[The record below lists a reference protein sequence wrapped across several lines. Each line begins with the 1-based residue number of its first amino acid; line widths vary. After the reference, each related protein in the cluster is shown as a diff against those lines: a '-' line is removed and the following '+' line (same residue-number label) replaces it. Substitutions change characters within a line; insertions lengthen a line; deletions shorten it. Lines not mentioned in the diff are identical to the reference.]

1 MRTNAFTRGRVLPT
15 LLLSLGLLLGSAA
28 ASQAQDTFFTTD
40 STISA
45 ALGGSVYVGVN
56 ALPPSQ
62 TLNTSPAVSLLASGS
77 IGNNLLLYNSSTFTL
92 KGGSIGGAL
101 TTYNNSTANLN
112 GGTVGQL
119 NTYDSS
125 KVVMRAGAVSF
136 MFLQQN
142 STLDVS
148 GGHPAGFIN
157 LNDAAHLNVH
167 GYNLY
172 STLYDPDFDG
182 TGYSKY
188 VLFGTLL
195 DGTKL
200 DGTVAFVQ
208 NGSGAWFSLLD
219 YTYNG
224 PYTFITTDTT
234 LDSAITGTVMVGVDA
249 SPPLQTMDT
258 SPTVKIVPGSSI
270 SNSIYAYNDSLLAMT
285 GGAITN
291 YLAVYGNSTAIISG
305 GYPGWNLYAFD
316 TSMIRL
322 YGTGLSA
329 TFYID
334 YDLDG
339 TATRYY
345 LKGRLLDGTDITDV
359 ALDVPN
365 DGLATFELCNVA
377 ADAGTDQTV
386 AIPHDGNPNT
396 NTTLVKFTGSA
407 SGFSTFDSLT
417 FQWFLNGTLQATGPT
432 PTFALAAGTYPF
444 TLKVSNTLG
453 ITVSD
458 DMLITVNPEPNQAP
472 IADRQSV
479 TTTSGTPVNIT
490 LSGSDP
496 DNDPLTYTVAS
507 PPASGSLSGT
517 APNLTYTP
525 NPGFHGTDTF
535 TFTVTDSYGVHSTE
549 TAIVAIT
556 VNDPPVASD
565 ASFTTDED
573 TPLTG
578 ALPAADADGDPLTFA
593 FVSGPGHGSVQ
604 LNPDG
609 STFTYVPAPHYSGPD
624 SFTFKAGDG
633 TAESNTATV
642 TITVNPANNPPVA
655 VDDTATT
662 RRNRAVRIAV
672 LANDSDPDGD
682 TLHVRRVTQPASGTA
697 VINPNSTITFWPKR
711 GFKGTV
717 RFRYTIRDGHGGRA
731 RATVTVTVT
740 R

>member
-1 MRTNAFTRGRVLPT
+1 MRTNAFTRGHVVPT

-28 ASQAQDTFFTTD
+28 SQAQNTFFTTD

-45 ALGGSVYVGVN
+45 ALEGSVYVGVN
-56 ALPPSQ
+56 AIPPSQ
-62 TLNTSPAVSLLASGS
+62 TLNTSPVVSLITGGS
-77 IGNNLLLYNSSTFTL
+77 IENNLFAYNSSTFTL
-92 KGGSIGGAL
+92 KGGSIGGVLA
-101 TTYNNSTANLN
+101 TYNNSAVNLN

-119 NTYDSS
+119 NTHDSS
-125 KVVMRAGAVSF
+125 KVVMRAGAISY

-142 STLDVS
+142 STVDVS

-157 LNDAAHLNVH
+157 LSDAAHLNVH

-172 STLYDPDFDG
+172 STLYDPDFNG
-182 TGYSKY
+182 MGYSKY

-195 DGTKL
+195 DGTQL
-200 DGTVAFVQ
+200 DGTVALVQ
-208 NGSGAWFSLLD
+208 NGSSAGFSLLD

-249 SPPLQTMDT
+249 VPPLQTMDT
-258 SPTVKIVPGSSI
+258 SPTVKIVSGSSI
-270 SNSIYAYNDSLLAMT
+270 SNSLYAYNDSLLSMT

-291 YLAVYGNSTAIISG
+291 YLGVYGNSTAIISG

-316 TSMIRL
+316 TAKIRL

-359 ALDVPN
+359 AIDVPN

-377 ADAGTDQTV
+377 ADAGADQTV

-407 SGFSTFDSLT
+407 SGFSAFDSLT
-417 FQWFLNGTLQATGPT
+417 FNWFRNGTLQAIGPT

-458 DMLITVNPEPNQAP
+458 DMRITVNPEPNQAP
-472 IADRQSV
+472 IADGQSV
-479 TTTSGTPVNIT
+479 TTTADTPVPIT

-507 PPASGSLSGT
+507 PPASGSLTGT

-525 NPGFHGTDTF
+525 NPGFHGT
-535 TFTVTDSYGVHSTE
+535 
-549 TAIVAIT
+549 
-556 VNDPPVASD
+556 
-565 ASFTTDED
+565 
-573 TPLTG
+573 
-578 ALPAADADGDPLTFA
+578 
-593 FVSGPGHGSVQ
+593 
-604 LNPDG
+604 
-609 STFTYVPAPHYSGPD
+609 D

-642 TITVNPANNPPVA
+642 AITVNPVNNPPVA

-662 RRNRAVRIAV
+662 RRNKAVRIAV

-682 TLHVRRVTQPASGTA
+682 ALHVRRVTQPARGTA
-697 VINPNSTITFWPKR
+697 VINPNGTITFRPQR

-717 RFRYTIRDGHGGRA
+717 TFLYTIRDGHGGRA
-731 RATVTVTVT
+731 KATVTVTVT
-740 R
+740 K